1 MPDTKAPFVH
11 SLLRSLFYGCILMVA
26 TLGVS
31 PSMVAAAAPQ
41 LLDIS
46 IVEIAGRPGH
56 QGFFPIQGLPIQGA
70 TAIARVRLDGYAAGV
85 TLNVRGSGSTL
96 LSKITMLVP
105 AEGSAVAGTYF
116 AEFTV
121 PNVPFSLTASGIDSS
136 GTSFELP
143 SASAAVTMSPQTLDV
158 RLIPTVTE
166 LAPGLPAIFSV
177 QVTNRGAAGT
187 MTVTLSSDGGG
198 TVTPTSMQLSLNAQQ
213 TKGVTF
219 TFTPPSTAAVLAA
232 ISMKATASRT
242 TPPSSQNEA
251 SLELFI
257 SPIRHSL
264 LLAWPN
270 LNARL
275 GAHDKDPTF
284 VWICNGDVDVR
295 TIVLALDLV
304 PNTIKTVRRKTDRR
318 DDIESEDEESEH
330 GADTSNLNRHSCAS
344 SSLLKVSFDTK
355 QLQSALAANVFPS
368 QDTGKGQ
375 LITVPISAFALD
387 GTKLMGYVPLRAR
400 LSPHNH

>member
-1 MPDTKAPFVH
+1 MTTVAR
-11 SLLRSLFYGCILMVA
+11 SLLRSLFYGGIFLVA
-26 TLGVS
+26 MLGAL
-31 PSMVAAAAPQ
+31 PSAVTAAPQ
-41 LLDIS
+41 FLDIS

-56 QGFFPIQGLPIQGA
+56 QGFFPIQGLPIQGT

-85 TLNVRGSGSTL
+85 ALNVRASAGNL
-96 LSKITMLVP
+96 LSKIPMLVP

-136 GTSFELP
+136 GTSFEVP
-143 SASAAVTMSPQTLDV
+143 AASAAVTMSPQTLDV
-158 RLIPTVTE
+158 RLIPTVAE
-166 LAPGLPAIFSV
+166 LFPGLPALFSV

-187 MTVTLSSDGGG
+187 MTVALTSDAGG
-198 TVTPTSMQLSLNAQQ
+198 TVTPTSTQLSLDAHQ

-219 TFTPPSTAAVLAA
+219 TFIPPSTAVTLATVA
-232 ISMKATASRT
+232 MKATASRT

-251 SLELFI
+251 SLELLI
-257 SPIRHSL
+257 SPVRQAPL
-264 LLAWPN
+264 VAWANP
-270 LNARL
+270 NARL

-284 VWICNGDVDVR
+284 LWICNGNVDVR
-295 TIVLALDLV
+295 TIVLAYDLV

-318 DDIESEDEESEH
+318 EDKESEDEESEN
-330 GADTSNLNRHSCAS
+330 GNDTSNPNRNSCTA
-344 SSLLKVSFDTK
+344 SSLLKVSFDTE
-355 QLQSALAANVFPS
+355 QLRSALAITVFPR
-368 QDTGKGQ
+368 QDTARGQ